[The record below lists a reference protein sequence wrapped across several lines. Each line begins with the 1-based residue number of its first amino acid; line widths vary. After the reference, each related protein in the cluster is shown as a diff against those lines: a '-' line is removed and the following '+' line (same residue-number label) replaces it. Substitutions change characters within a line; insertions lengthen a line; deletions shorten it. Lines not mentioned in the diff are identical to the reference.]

1 VPQGITGTDG
11 AVTASLGA
19 TVARAGFL
27 VGVRNTSS
35 RDEPTDDATSDPEA
49 PVRTELGEGGAD
61 DEFEAAVDASDNESD
76 GGGGHTT
83 ATPARTATRT
93 HSDPHS
99 VDDDN
104 DAAVGVPLP
113 LPAKVCATVST
124 SDGLG
129 MTAHPVLSRS
139 WISPSPW

>member
-1 VPQGITGTDG
+1 MPQGITATDG
-11 AVTASLGA
+11 AVAASLGA
-19 TVARAGFL
+19 TVARGFL

-35 RDEPTDDATSDPEA
+35 RDEPTEDATSDPEA
-49 PVRTELGEGGAD
+49 PVRTELGDGGAD
-61 DEFEAAVDASDNESD
+61 DEFEAAADASDNDND

-83 ATPARTATRT
+83 ATPERIATRT
-93 HSDPHS
+93 HSDPRS
-99 VDDDN
+99 VDDDDN
-104 DAAVGVPLP
+104 EEAVGVPLP

-129 MTAHPVLSRS
+129 MTAHPDLSSS